1 MGKLCNL
8 LIKRNIDTKKLQVTI
23 TRGTCLGIEPAKIC
37 SKVMKELEISTD
49 DMYNFGDM
57 EVINKVTYILLR
69 SASGRY
75 RVICIS
81 DSGYAYFSLDS
92 CFDDVHFTNSEN
104 AKLILHD
111 ISKNRRCWFSV
122 DSYSFSPKFS

>member
-8 LIKRNIDTKKLQVTI
+8 LIKRNVDTRKLQVTI

-37 SKVMKELEISTD
+37 SKVMKELELSND
-49 DMYNFGDM
+49 DMYDFNDM

-69 SASGRY
+69 SKSDRY

-81 DSGYAYFSLDS
+81 DNGYAYYSLDS
-92 CFDDVHFTNSEN
+92 RFDNVHFTDGEN
-104 AKLILHD
+104 VKLFMND
-111 ISKNRRCWFSV
+111 ISKHKRCWFSV